1 VAPEAAVTT
10 GRGRIIVAF
19 LGGLAVA
26 LIVLELALGALSF
39 GEPHL
44 ADPCTA
50 RLVSTG
56 SGFSAVVER
65 LARATLDGAACKL
78 HTTREE
84 LVLSFVPA
92 AGTKRI
98 RWNRQTIDSALRA
111 GLDRAAHEV
120 AGNGLA
126 GSVLAFTLGKV
137 FAPSVEWFLQQLR

>member
-1 VAPEAAVTT
+1 MTT
-10 GRGRIIVAF
+10 GRGRTTLAV

-26 LIVLELALGALSF
+26 LIVVELGLGALSF

-50 RLVSTG
+50 KPVTTG

-92 AGTKRI
+92 ARTGRI
-98 RWNRQTIDSALRA
+98 RWNRQTIDAALRA
-111 GLDRAAHEV
+111 GLDRASHEL

-126 GSVLAFTLGKV
+126 GNALAFAVSNL
-137 FAPSVEWFLQQLR
+137 FAPSVEWFVQPA